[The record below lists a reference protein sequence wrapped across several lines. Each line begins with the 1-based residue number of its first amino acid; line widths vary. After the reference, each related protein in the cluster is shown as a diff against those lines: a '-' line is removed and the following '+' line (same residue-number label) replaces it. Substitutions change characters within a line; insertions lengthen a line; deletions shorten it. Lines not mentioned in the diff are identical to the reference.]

1 MAWAGRTQPVSRH
14 PCRRHAVKTMTAQ
27 QVIGVVHQ
35 FVIQN
40 GAAVDQMRAKGRFD
54 AEEGKRMSRAH
65 PPMRIETGPDVRVH
79 DAALDKPPQ
88 KINLAVGQRQ
98 RGRRSKTRR
107 GGHGALSGKPNG
119 AQNLDRGIE
128 MTQQLPTRNRRHH

>member
-1 MAWAGRTQPVSRH
+1 MAWAGRTQPVSCD
-14 PCRRHAVKTMTAQ
+14 PCRCHAVQTMTAQ
-27 QVIGVVHQ
+27 QVVCVVDQ

-40 GAAVDQMRAKGRFD
+40 GAAVDQMRAKGRLD
-54 AEEGKRMSRAH
+54 AEKGKRMPCAH
-65 PPMRIETGPDVRVH
+65 PPMRIETGADVRVH

-98 RGRRSKTRR
+98 RARGSETRR
-107 GGHGALSGKPNG
+107 GGHGALSGKSNG
-119 AQNLDRGIE
+119 TQNLDRGIE